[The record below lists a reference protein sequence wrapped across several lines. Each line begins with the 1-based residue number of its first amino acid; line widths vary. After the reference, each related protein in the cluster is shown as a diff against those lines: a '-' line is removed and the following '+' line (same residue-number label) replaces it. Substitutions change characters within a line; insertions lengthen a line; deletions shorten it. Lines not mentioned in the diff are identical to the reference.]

1 LPAVDLLVILLL
13 HSGDKPQNIR
23 EMRKLKVKVLVTGAA
38 GFLGGHLVD
47 MLLERGDD
55 VRAMVRP
62 VEDASRLRKL
72 DGVEVVL
79 GDLVNRES
87 LKRAVQGIKCVYN
100 IAAKTGPWGL
110 EKDYNAVNVWG
121 IADLITA
128 AMDAGVQR
136 IVHTSS
142 ITVYGHHLQGII
154 TEDHPFHAEDN
165 PYSRT
170 KIAGEKLI
178 ADFVKEREAPVVI
191 VRPAWIYGPR
201 DTASFGRFVAMVE
214 SEKGFLIDSGKNI
227 VPIVYVRDVA
237 QGLINA
243 GDAGDEVIGK
253 AYTLADDHRVT
264 QAEYLNTIADFLIV
278 PPVSRKIPY
287 FALFTAGRSAELVW
301 QAIGRRKSSP
311 PPITTYGV
319 TLLGGNQEFSIE
331 KARRDLG
338 YEPEYDVI
346 RGVFEGVSWY
356 LHARRESKDAHEQLE
371 IVNAKP

>member
-1 LPAVDLLVILLL
+1 
-13 HSGDKPQNIR
+13 
-23 EMRKLKVKVLVTGAA
+23 MKVLVTGAA

-47 MLLERGDD
+47 MLLERGDE

-79 GDLVNRES
+79 GDLVDRES
-87 LKRAVQGIKCVYN
+87 LKRAVQDVKRVYN
-100 IAAKTGPWGL
+100 VAAKTGPWGL
-110 EKDYNAVNVWG
+110 EKDYNAINVWG
-121 IADLITA
+121 VADLITA
-128 AMDAGVQR
+128 SMDAGVQR

-142 ITVYGHHLQGII
+142 ITVYGHHLKGII

-178 ADFVKEREAPVVI
+178 ADFVKERGAPVVI

-214 SEKGFLIDSGKNI
+214 SGKGFLIGSGKNI
-227 VPIVYVRDVA
+227 VPVVYVRDVA
-237 QGLINA
+237 QGLIKA
-243 GDAGDEVIGK
+243 GDSGDEVIGK
-253 AYTLADDHRVT
+253 AYTIADDRRVT
-264 QAEYLNTIADFLIV
+264 QAEYLNTIADFLEV

-287 FALFTAGRSAELVW
+287 FTLLAAARGAELMW
-301 QAIGRRKSSP
+301 QAMGRRKSAP
-311 PPITTYGV
+311 PPVTTYGV

-331 KARRDLG
+331 KARRELG

-346 RGVFEGVSWY
+346 RGVFEGVNWY
-356 LHARRESKDAHEQLE
+356 LQTKKGSLKEQIEQEIARVKS
-371 IVNAKP
+371 